1 MGCIKSTEVVETPK
15 EEEVYSWD
23 RPENR
28 VDPKDFTISDK
39 TGGTFGRLPGTI
51 NGQQFIIENCKD
63 TCIYLFDHSAT
74 ITIDRCE
81 DCTIF
86 IGPSKGSVNVRNCT
100 NCTCYILCQQFRSR
114 ECRKV
119 NLYLMCDTQ
128 PIIESS
134 SGMKFACLQF
144 SYPQLEEQM
153 KSAGLSV
160 YNNLWYRVYDFT
172 PLDQGNNWSLIN
184 VDSRKCLEPCV
195 SEDLS
200 SFHFSCEVSDS
211 FIPMTVGKMNTRRF
225 DDSALVVFFHMKSE
239 NKNENIAM
247 RQYQD
252 FLVELSKVTDYDII
266 QTKEIKLDEDDIS
279 RIFKQEKYTKLAS
292 AGPVISLELNGDN
305 VIKKGEEVLEGLNIS
320 LDFVYISVNQAAAKQ
335 DIDSFYNFVE
345 MSMNA

>member
-1 MGCIKSTEVVETPK
+1 MGCINSSEVIETPK
-15 EEEVYSWD
+15 EEVYSWD
-23 RPENR
+23 RQDR
-28 VDPKDFTISDK
+28 VDPKDFTIADK

-86 IGPSKGSVNVRNCT
+86 IGPSKGSVNVRNCN
-100 NCTCYILCQQFRSR
+100 NCTCYVICQQFRTR

-134 SGMKFACLQF
+134 AGMKFACLQF
-144 SYPQLEEQM
+144 SYPQLEEQI

-160 YNNLWYRVYDFT
+160 YNNLWYKIYDFT

-184 VDSRKCLEPCV
+184 LDARKSLEPCV
-195 SEDLS
+195 SEDLAS
-200 SFHFSCEVSDS
+200 LHFSCEISDS
-211 FIPMTVGKMNTRRF
+211 VIPLTVGKTPARRF
-225 DDSALVVFFHMKSE
+225 DDSCLVVFFHTSKSQC
-239 NKNENIAM
+239 K
-247 RQYQD
+247 D
-252 FLVELSKVTDYDII
+252 FLSELSKLTDYDII
-266 QTKEIKLDEDDIS
+266 QTKEIKLDADDIS
-279 RIFKQEKYTKLAS
+279 RIFKQEKYKKLAS
-292 AGPVISLELNGDN
+292 AGTVLSLELNGDD
-305 VIKKGEEVLEGLNIS
+305 VIKKGEEVFTTLNIS
-320 LDFVYISVNQAAAKQ
+320 LDYVYISVNQVAAKQ

-345 MSMNA
+345 MSMD